1 MHDATRRQRAS
12 APMLLDSRGC
22 DATAAVGLSRRE
34 GEGSMDRRNAVLGL
48 LATFAGPLPAVAQT
62 ARRPRRIGFLAI
74 GGAQAD
80 APFLAAFR
88 AGMQELGWVDER
100 DYVLDVRDGK
110 GVLASAPG
118 MADELIASGPDLLLG
133 VADGSSR
140 LMAQRT
146 KAIPI
151 VFAITQDPVGAG
163 LAENLRKPGG
173 NATGLTSMTT
183 ELWGKRL
190 QLLKEVLPRVTH
202 VALLYAPNDQGA
214 VSQLKEIRT
223 VAPRLGISVTPL
235 DLRQPADIEPAIRRA
250 TAIGAQACAVTFDAF
265 TNNQRQ
271 AIADHLARQK
281 LPAMFA
287 GSLWVEAGG
296 LMAYSTSF
304 ADNFRRAAAY
314 VDKILKGAK
323 PGDLSI
329 EQPTKFDL
337 AVNMK
342 TATALGIRFPE
353 AFLLSV
359 TRVID

>member
-1 MHDATRRQRAS
+1 MN
-12 APMLLDSRGC
+12 
-22 DATAAVGLSRRE
+22 RRE
-34 GEGSMDRRNAVLGL
+34 TLFAL
-48 LATFAGPLPAVAQT
+48 LAAGAAPFPAGAQT

-88 AGMQELGWVDER
+88 AGMLELGWVDER

-110 GVLASAPG
+110 GVLAAGPG
-118 MADELIASGPDLLLG
+118 MADELVASGPDLILG

-140 LMAQRT
+140 LVAQRT

-151 VFAITQDPVGAG
+151 VFAITQDPIGAG

-190 QLLKEVLPRVTH
+190 QLLKEVLPRLTH
-202 VALLYAPNDQGA
+202 VGLMFAPNDGGS
-214 VSQLKEIRT
+214 VSQVKEIQAT
-223 VAPRLGISVTPL
+223 APRLGLNLTL
-235 DLRQPADIEPAIRRA
+235 LELRQPADIEPAIKRA
-250 TAIGAQACAVTFDAF
+250 AAGGAQACAVTFDAF
-265 TNNQRQ
+265 TNNQRHV
-271 AIADHLARQK
+271 IADQLTRLK

-287 GSLWVEAGG
+287 GGLWVEAGG

-304 ADNFRRAAAY
+304 TDNFRRAAAY
-314 VDKILKGAK
+314 ADKIFKGAK

-329 EQPTKFDL
+329 EQPTKFEL
-337 AVNMK
+337 VVNTK
-342 TATALGIRFPE
+342 TAKALGIKLPE
-353 AFLLSV
+353 AFMLSV
-359 TRVID
+359 SRVIE